1 MKKLAIKCKVT
12 LTLFAVLFGV
22 NLLGQTRTELNGS
35 GTSDDPYQIG
45 SAAEWTKFATNS
57 TYWDSYVKLTSD
69 IPNATEVEGGT
80 NYVST
85 IVGFEDDE
93 KSFSGIF
100 DGDNNTLTFNSE
112 SYGAPFY
119 STCNAT
125 IHDLIVLGTIT
136 VLDGYS
142 AGLIYKNYD
151 VTTVSN
157 VTVSVNINNS
167 EGGSAG
173 NNCAG
178 FVVENVEYEEEQGLL
193 NFSECV
199 YNGKI
204 VAGTNSGGFCANMYN
219 GTATFINC
227 IFNPTSDS
235 SISGGENF
243 GTGTVN
249 AANCYYTKQ
258 VGTSIQGKRLYKNYS
273 DAENIIVKPWE
284 VLGENVFGPVTV
296 TTTAEETYL
305 FDSGTDHY
313 STVTG
318 CDVTFDGETAVLD
331 TDYEV
336 KVKSGENVVTV
347 VTAAGEYQLVIE
359 GKGNYHGSYSKTFYV
374 VSELTGEGTSE
385 NPFKIRS
392 SADWLI
398 FANHVNN
405 GDIYTDAAKTEHNY
419 SDAYYKLTDN
429 ITVSTMVGTSAHP
442 FSGHFDGAT
451 GVGYNIN
458 TLTFNYGTNASPTE
472 EQIVAPFRYTNGAT
486 IQYLW
491 VSGAIHTNVGKEAG
505 LIGVNTRTS
514 KNTTVDRVI
523 VDLNFYCYEDLWDE
537 EGGGFAYDGSGITFT
552 SCAYQGT
559 ISAENYHGGFCGNAN
574 STTTFADCLFNPS
587 DDGIYWAENFVWN
600 NSGATIGTTCYY
612 TEGNNQEESEQGK
625 KVYVVYA
632 EHPLPAEVIGK
643 KLTTLYGRGIYEP
656 VNVVISGVNKRYTY
670 TGSDITITPTGIT
683 FDGEN
688 ALVENNEFCTWS
700 ITPSPVNAVRQY
712 TFTVTAPNPSVE
724 SNYLGSVTQ
733 LVRVVESS
741 STGWTGLQNKLSGS
755 ESTITLTESITAGES
770 DVCLVIESGRTVT
783 INLNGK
789 TIDRGFYNGND
800 SWNSPVSGGQVLKI
814 ASGATVTIVGPGTI
828 RGGCNKASSNVE
840 HAENSDAGGIFNMG
854 SLTLNNVT
862 IEGNYC
868 EKYSTTISRTARG
881 GGIYSGKSSTL
892 IINNCT
898 ITHNEAKGG
907 GGGIF
912 AEQAAV
918 FMMDNTTV
926 QSNKS
931 QDKGGGVRID
941 ATNTKHTVADGKALV
956 NGALFN
962 DCHISSNTVVFHN
975 AQSASNGGGIHLDAG
990 TLYLTSCTIN
1000 NNNSSKYGGGIY
1012 MMGGTI
1018 HADNCSILYNKSYD
1032 SSDKFEGYGGGVCI
1046 LNGTYNMN
1054 GGIVYENSSYKQ
1066 DGGGIFV
1073 ASGKTLNISGNVNI
1087 TENWTDEES
1096 LSSKHTSNVYLV
1108 GSNDKIH
1115 ITGSIAGST
1124 IGVDKNGKGV
1134 FTSGLS
1140 GNGTVANFT
1149 SDDTNYQVLPYSG
1162 EAKLGVPETAAP
1174 PASGTWEINSAQVL
1188 TTAVSGDVTSITF
1201 GTDGC
1206 LYVNEGGL
1214 ITSATSI
1221 TNSDVN
1227 KLIINGGQIVT
1238 TSGTVNAT
1246 YKKSISSGWT
1256 WGENWY
1262 LISSPFSN
1270 ISITNNTNL
1279 VSKDGNNNSTY
1290 DLYRFN
1296 ESVVLQWENY
1306 RNDAHTD
1313 FTTLANGRG
1322 YMYRNKD
1329 DYTIT
1334 MTGVLQT
1341 SEVNY
1346 SLTCTDQVN
1355 SVDNKLKGFNLLGNP
1370 YSHNIYK
1377 NDVYASSGDVPA
1389 INNANLSVG
1398 YYKLKR
1404 ETDKADV
1411 FEATIGY
1418 NNPIL
1423 PGEGFLVQT
1432 SSAINLTITNTTNAA
1447 ASYSPSKGQRGS
1459 ELDNIMFEVS
1469 NNNYHDVTYAM
1480 FSNGRGLNKIGH
1492 LDAEA
1497 PMIYIKNDS
1506 EKYAIATMDGNAKS
1520 INLSFEAM
1528 TTGIYT
1534 LKIKPQGDFNYIHVF
1549 DKLTG
1554 RDIDMLADGEY
1565 SFIGA
1570 PNDQDDRFIVRLC
1583 ETVTDSN
1590 GNAIFAYQNGN
1601 DIIVDGNGEL
1611 QVFDITGRLITTQH
1625 INGVHGICT
1634 SSLQAGVYIL
1644 RLNEMSQKIVVR

>member
-1 MKKLAIKCKVT
+1 MIMKKLAIKCKVT

-22 NLLGQTRTELNGS
+22 NLMGQAPTLSLQN
-35 GTSDDPYQIG
+35 TSEPYNATTNPYVIND
-45 SAAEWTKFATNS
+45 AEDWGKLATDVAGG
-57 TYWDSYVKLTSD
+57 YSYAGEVIKLT
-69 IPNATEVEGGT
+69 A
-80 NYVST
+80 
-85 IVGFEDDE
+85 
-93 KSFSGIF
+93 
-100 DGDNNTLTFNSE
+100 
-112 SYGAPFY
+112 
-119 STCNAT
+119 
-125 IHDLIVLGTIT
+125 
-136 VLDGYS
+136 
-142 AGLIYKNYD
+142 
-151 VTTVSN
+151 
-157 VTVSVNINNS
+157 
-167 EGGSAG
+167 
-173 NNCAG
+173 
-178 FVVENVEYEEEQGLL
+178 
-193 NFSECV
+193 
-199 YNGKI
+199 
-204 VAGTNSGGFCANMYN
+204 
-219 GTATFINC
+219 
-227 IFNPTSDS
+227 
-235 SISGGENF
+235 
-243 GTGTVN
+243 
-249 AANCYYTKQ
+249 
-258 VGTSIQGKRLYKNYS
+258 
-273 DAENIIVKPWE
+273 
-284 VLGENVFGPVTV
+284 
-296 TTTAEETYL
+296 
-305 FDSGTDHY
+305 
-313 STVTG
+313 
-318 CDVTFDGETAVLD
+318 
-331 TDYEV
+331 
-336 KVKSGENVVTV
+336 
-347 VTAAGEYQLVIE
+347 
-359 GKGNYHGSYSKTFYV
+359 
-374 VSELTGEGTSE
+374 
-385 NPFKIRS
+385 
-392 SADWLI
+392 
-398 FANHVNN
+398 
-405 GDIYTDAAKTEHNY
+405 
-419 SDAYYKLTDN
+419 N
-429 ITVSTMVGTSAHP
+429 ITVSTMVGTSTNK
-442 FSGHFDGAT
+442 FSGHFNGAT
-451 GVGYNIN
+451 GVGYGLY
-458 TLTFNYGTNASPTE
+458 TLTFNYGTSVSPTTDE
-472 EQIVAPFRYTNGAT
+472 IVAPFRYTNGAT
-486 IQYLW
+486 IEYLMLA
-491 VSGAIHTNVGKEAG
+491 GDIYTNAGKEAG

-514 KNTTVDRVI
+514 TNTTVNRVI
-523 VDLNFYCYEDLWDE
+523 NTLNFHCDNDLWDA
-537 EGGGFAYDGSGITFT
+537 EGGGFAYDGKGVTFT
-552 SCAYQGT
+552 DCSYQGV
-559 ISAENYHGGFCGNAN
+559 ISAYNYHGGFCGNADSN
-574 STTTFADCLFNPS
+574 TSFTNCLFNP
-587 DDGIYWAENFVWN
+587 DADNGVYWAENFVYN
-600 NSGATIGTTCYY
+600 KEGNTPSNYYETCYY
-612 TEGNNQEESEQGK
+612 TLGNNQEDSTQGTL
-625 KVYVVYA
+625 VYVGS
-632 EHPLPAEVIGK
+632 LPAETIGNK
-643 KLTTLYGRGIYEP
+643 ITTLYGTAIYKP
-656 VNVVISGVNKRYTY
+656 VTVVIGNVSNIYNY
-670 TGSDITITPTGIT
+670 TGSTIEINPTVYFDGTNALTPTVYCTTTISPSTVQEIGT
-683 FDGEN
+683 YTLTVTGVDKGDNRHYDG
-688 ALVENNEFCTWS
+688 S
-700 ITPSPVNAVRQY
+700 ITK
-712 TFTVTAPNPSVE
+712 TFKVID
-724 SNYLGSVTQ
+724 
-733 LVRVVESS
+733 ESS
-741 STGWTGLQNKLSGS
+741 TADWVALQALIDGS
-755 ESTITLTESITAGES
+755 DETITLDKDYTAGAS
-770 DVCLVIESGRTVT
+770 DVALLINRDVTIDLKGYTIDRNLSEGIKEGYVIKINSGKTVT
-783 INLNGK
+783 IKN
-789 TIDRGFYNGND
+789 
-800 SWNSPVSGGQVLKI
+800 
-814 ASGATVTIVGPGTI
+814 GTI
-828 RGGCNKASSNVE
+828 TGGWNKASSNSE
-840 HAENSDAGGIFNMG
+840 YSDNDGGGINNMG
-854 SLTLNNVT
+854 ALTLEKVIIT
-862 IEGNYC
+862 GNKC
-868 EKYSTTISRTARG
+868 EKNNGGIYRTARG
-881 GGIYSGKSSTL
+881 GGVYTGKNSTL
-892 IINNCT
+892 SIKGCDIYE
-898 ITHNEAKGG
+898 NESQGG

-912 AEQAAV
+912 AYQATSFTIAKSD
-918 FMMDNTTV
+918 DNDITKIH
-926 QSNKS
+926 SNKS
-931 QDKGGGVRID
+931 LDKGGGIRVD
-941 ATNTKHTVADGKALV
+941 AGSTATIT
-956 NGALFN
+956 
-962 DCHISSNTVVFHN
+962 DCHIYSNEVEYHN

-990 TLYLTSCTIN
+990 TLDITHSTIN
-1000 NNNSSKYGGGIY
+1000 NNTASKYGGGIY
-1012 MMGGTI
+1012 MMGGRINAT
-1018 HADNCSILYNKSYD
+1018 NCSIQYNMSYD
-1032 SSDKFEGYGGGVCI
+1032 TENWFTGYGGGVCI
-1046 LNGTYNMN
+1046 MGGKFYMN
-1054 GGIVYENSSYKQ
+1054 GGSVIMNYSYMEK
-1066 DGGGIFV
+1066 GGGIFV
-1073 ASGKTLNISGNVNI
+1073 NTGTTLSLSGSVNISGNI
-1087 TENWTDEES
+1087 RYDEE
-1096 LSSKHTSNVYLV
+1096 LKDFATNVYLV
-1108 GSNDKIH
+1108 NSSSKIT
-1115 ITGSIAGST
+1115 IGGSIAGST

-1162 EAKLGVPETAAP
+1162 EAKQGVPETAAP
-1174 PASGTWEINSAQVL
+1174 PVSGTWEINSAQVL

-1262 LISSPFSN
+1262 LISSPFNN
-1270 ISITNNTNL
+1270 ISITDNTNL

-1404 ETDKADV
+1404 ETYKADV

-1432 SSAINLTITNTTNAA
+1432 SSAFDLTITNTTNEA
-1447 ASYSPSKGQRGS
+1447 ASYSLSKGQRGS
-1459 ELDNIMFEVS
+1459 GLDNIMFEVS

-1497 PMIYIKNDS
+1497 PMIYIKKDS

-1611 QVFDITGRLITTQH
+1611 QVFDITGRLITTLH